1 MSGFMPQAA
10 FAAVVV
16 IVAAAAAVNGAKV
29 TGRLDASQGGRDA
42 WQLWQE
48 CLGLFGL
55 VLLPQ
60 ARTAHYPFGHARRA
74 CAPGPGLTSCA
85 DLLQLGVHPL
95 HNSSSRAH
103 EKCGRRL
110 ASQTSQPVQL

>member
-1 MSGFMPQAA
+1 MPQIFVSGFMPQTA

-16 IVAAAAAVNGAKV
+16 IVVAAAAVNGAKV

-60 ARTAHYPFGHARRA
+60 AWLLTLFLTLALRRRQ
-74 CAPGPGLTSCA
+74 T
-85 DLLQLGVHPL
+85 QV
-95 HNSSSRAH
+95 
-103 EKCGRRL
+103 GRRD
-110 ASQTSQPVQL
+110 

>member
-1 MSGFMPQAA
+1 MAIRNVTRIRIAFPGLPQIFVSGFMPQSA

-16 IVAAAAAVNGAKV
+16 IVAAAAAVNGAKM
-29 TGRLDASQGGRDA
+29 TGRLDASQGGCDA

-60 ARTAHYPFGHARRA
+60 ARLPRHSVLAVHG
-74 CAPGPGLTSCA
+74 SCIKA
-85 DLLQLGVHPL
+85 
-95 HNSSSRAH
+95 
-103 EKCGRRL
+103 
-110 ASQTSQPVQL
+110 